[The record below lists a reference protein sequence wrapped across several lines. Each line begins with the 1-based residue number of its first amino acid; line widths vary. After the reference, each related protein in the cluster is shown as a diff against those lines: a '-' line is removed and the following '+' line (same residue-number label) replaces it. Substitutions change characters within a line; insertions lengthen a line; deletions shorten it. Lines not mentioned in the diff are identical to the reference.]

1 MEPALHKDWTC
12 HTFYI
17 SAENFNAWVK
27 FWSRDFF
34 SELAASRKSSNSELG
49 TPVLLN

>member
-1 MEPALHKDWTC
+1 MLGHLGWGRGGG
-12 HTFYI
+12 
-17 SAENFNAWVK
+17 VK

-34 SELAASRKSSNSELG
+34 SELAALRKSSNSELG

>member
-1 MEPALHKDWTC
+1 MLGHLGWGRGGGGG
-12 HTFYI
+12 
-17 SAENFNAWVK
+17 K

-34 SELAASRKSSNSELG
+34 SELAALRKSSNSELG

>member
-1 MEPALHKDWTC
+1 MLGNLGWGRV
-12 HTFYI
+12 
-17 SAENFNAWVK
+17 N

-49 TPVLLN
+49 IPVLLN

>member
-1 MEPALHKDWTC
+1 MGDGAGGGGGV
-12 HTFYI
+12 
-17 SAENFNAWVK
+17 N

-49 TPVLLN
+49 RPVLLN